1 MIKKTLLKSATS
13 ISIVAAMTLGGA
25 AGAHAA
31 APAVTAPAT
40 SATTLTS
47 VSSTQSTTLSGTAST
62 GKLTSTE
69 RKSVAGNAS
78 TQTNVAAPAAVP
90 IAIRL
95 AVKAGMQVL
104 KRTNVK
110 WYNAIKAQLGKGRT
124 AFANWWNTTVPGPIK
139 TIVYGATGGVGINA
153 LYDALLWVLGFN

>member
-1 MIKKTLLKSATS
+1 MKKMTKSLVS
-13 ISIVAAMTLGGA
+13 ISIVSAMTLGGA

-110 WYNAIKAQLGKGRT
+110 WYNAIRSQLNKGRT
-124 AFANWWNTTVPGPIK
+124 VFVNWWNTSVPANVK
-139 TIVYGATGGVGINA
+139 NVLYVTTGGLSGNA
-153 LYDALLWVLGFN
+153 LYDALLWVFGF